1 MVSIRHVQMAE
12 IFCVLLG
19 LVAVGCGSSSS
30 PTSPSAVSVASL
42 TLSASSVVAGGVA
55 QGTVTLTGPAPS
67 GGVSVSLT
75 SSAPSVATV
84 ASTTS
89 VSAGA
94 STATFTITAL
104 AAGTASIT
112 AALNGN
118 QQSASLTVGN
128 PVKLASLS
136 LSVATIIG
144 GQQVTGTVTLTGM
157 APSGGAVV
165 ALTGGDPVTV
175 PASVTVLAGAQSAD
189 FTVTTRAV
197 GGTITATIT
206 ASFGGGASSATLA
219 VTRTTVATASFG
231 VTGPT
236 ESDTCQMAN
245 GGNTLNCTFN
255 GSTSTAPGNIVAWD
269 WTFSVNKTV
278 SQTTSQPVLTMPA
291 VDCSFLPPPP
301 LPSGA
306 SSLPLTVTLVVHDDQ
321 GNVSAKAVHSGARVL
336 PQGVCG
342 Y

>member
-1 MVSIRHVQMAE
+1 MVSTRHVQMAE

-19 LVAVGCGSSSS
+19 LVAVGCGSSGS

-42 TLSASSVVAGGVA
+42 TLSASSVAAGGA
-55 QGTVTLTGPAPS
+55 TQGTVTLTGPAPS

-84 ASTTS
+84 APTTS

-118 QQSASLTVGN
+118 QQTASLTVGSS
-128 PVKLASLS
+128 VKLASLS
-136 LSVATIIG
+136 LSAANVIG
-144 GQQVTGTVTLTGM
+144 GQPVTGTVTLTSA

-165 ALTGGDPVTV
+165 ALTGNDPVTV
-175 PASVTVLAGAQSAD
+175 PADVTVPAGSPSAN
-189 FTVTTRAV
+189 FTVMTRAV
-197 GGTITATIT
+197 GGTMTATIT
-206 ASFGGGASSATLA
+206 ASFAGGSSSSTLS

-255 GSTSTAPGNIVAWD
+255 GSTSTAPGNVVAWD

-278 SQTTSQPVLTMPA
+278 SQTTSGPILTMPA

-301 LPSGA
+301 LPSGT
-306 SSLPLTVTLVVHDDQ
+306 SWLPITVTLVIHDDQ